1 MTSSRK
7 RTRFVGVQ
15 VRESSIRRH
24 NGRPDTCYTIDYR
37 DATTGRRIR
46 RDVGWASEG
55 MTAQLAARMR
65 QLEIEASRERPV
77 TQMPGDTAPEQ
88 PVMTLDE
95 AFQRYRRDWLLA
107 HGKRTQM
114 EDTLS
119 RCHLQELLPLPLDQI
134 TPYVLDQLMAR
145 MHAAGR
151 SPQTIR
157 HAVSLIRRVMRRM
170 IAWQLYNGPLPFGQV
185 TLPRPDN
192 ARQRYLTPH
201 EARLLLAELRRR
213 SHQTWLMALIS
224 LHCGLRFS
232 EIARLR
238 HGDIDQRTRTL
249 YIGQSKSGRARH
261 AVMTPDVS
269 QALADLPHMSR
280 SALIF
285 PARDGGVMTAASE
298 TFRRTVDALGLNR
311 IDPGDPA
318 SLPITDRRQ
327 RVVFHTLRHTYASWL
342 ALAGEHEL
350 SLSELLGHTS
360 TAMTRRYAH
369 LMDDA
374 RRKTADAVM
383 QIYHDSSPGQGKNT

>member
-1 MTSSRK
+1 MASSRK
-7 RTRFVGVQ
+7 STRFVGVQ
-15 VRESSIRRH
+15 TRESSVRRH
-24 NGRPDTCYTIDYR
+24 NGRPDICYTIDYR

-46 RDVGWASEG
+46 KDVGWASEG
-55 MTAQLAARMR
+55 MTAQLAAKMR

-114 EDTLS
+114 EDTLA

-134 TPYVLDQLMAR
+134 TPYILDQLMAR

-157 HAVSLIRRVMRRM
+157 HVISLVRRIMRRM
-170 IAWQLYNGPLPFGQV
+170 AAWDLYDGPMPFRQV

-192 ARQRYLTPH
+192 ARQRYLTPE

-232 EIARLR
+232 EVARLR
-238 HGDIDQRTRTL
+238 YGDIDQRTRTL

-261 AVMTPDVS
+261 AVMTPDVA
-269 QALADLPHMSR
+269 QALADMPRMSR
-280 SALIF
+280 NDLLF
-285 PARDGGVMTAASE
+285 PARDGGVMKAASE
-298 TFRRTVDALGLNR
+298 TFPRAVDALGLNR
-311 IDPGDPA
+311 MDPSDPA
-318 SLPITDRRQ
+318 SLPITDNRQ

-374 RRKTADAVM
+374 RQKTARAVM
-383 QIYHDSSPGQGKNT
+383 SIFHDSSSDSSE